1 MSYRYL
7 PGNGPIIRLGG
18 ASSSGRSGLSGR
30 LPAPGA
36 RCRPGAATGAGDP
49 GRGDGSAQRPKPRT
63 SGSRS
68 RYPVRRCP
76 RPHDAGVGV
85 CRWSEPVLRRRR
97 CRCLASSFVPSVELR
112 AGANPLADDDRG
124 RGAPGR
130 SAGRRSRC
138 GSGPRSS
145 SAGLVSTNGLSEAQR
160 HEQHVHRTVL
170 GDRRHHDRAMTVS
183 R

>member
-7 PGNGPIIRLGG
+7 PGNGPSF
-18 ASSSGRSGLSGR
+18 ASVERRHRVGPGYQDDYRHL
-30 LPAPGA
+30 APVVA
-36 RCRPGAATGAGDP
+36 RGAATGAGDP